1 MNLLD
6 RITLNLPE
14 VAAPKQK
21 KLAFNERLKWTLISL
36 VLFFLL
42 GMIPLWPL
50 GPNTLAQFEYL
61 AIILGAE
68 FGSLLSLGIG
78 PIVTGSI
85 ILQLLNGAGIL
96 KFDLTTPEGK
106 QKYQGIQ
113 KLVSILFIVF
123 EAIIY
128 VFMGG
133 ISPPTQIGAVVLS
146 ASTLFQMKLILT
158 FQLFLGGLIV
168 LFMDEIVSKWG
179 FGSGISLF
187 IAAGISK
194 QIFIRLFSFT
204 DTAGNLFWES
214 AYQGPIVGVLW
225 STIGALTSG
234 NGQGAILGIVAIVAT
249 AVVFAIAVYS
259 QAMKIEIPLS
269 FGRVRGHGIRWP
281 LQFIYTS
288 NMPVILVASL
298 FATLQLWM
306 RLLQNSMGAGQPICW
321 IGDVSKWWCFPG
333 GFAEGSG
340 QAIGLLRVLN
350 GPNLVDTIIRA
361 GGQFSIIMPELIVS
375 LIYILLMV
383 GGSVLFSLFWV
394 QTSGQDSASLAKQ
407 IMSSGLQIP
416 GFRKDKR
423 ILQRILDRYIMPL
436 TVMGGITVGFLA
448 ALADTMGALSRGTGI
463 LLTVMIIY
471 KLYEDIAR
479 EHLYDLNP
487 MVRKF
492 MGK

>member
-1 MNLLD
+1 MLD
-6 RITLNLPE
+6 NIILNLPE
-14 VAAPKQK
+14 VGSPKQK
-21 KLAFNERLKWTLISL
+21 KLPFNDKLKWTLVVL
-36 VLFFLL
+36 VLYFLL

-50 GPNTLAQFEYL
+50 GPNTLQQFEQL
-61 AIILGAE
+61 SIILGAE

-85 ILQLLNGAGIL
+85 ILQLLNGAGIV
-96 KFDLTTPEGK
+96 KFDLTSHDGK
-106 QKYQGIQ
+106 RKYQGVQ
-113 KLVSILFIVF
+113 KLTSMLFVIF
-123 EAIIY
+123 ESVIY

-133 ISPPTQIGAVVLS
+133 IAPPAAINGITLG
-146 ASTLFQMKLILT
+146 ASTIFQMKLLLV
-158 FQLFLGGLIV
+158 FELFLGGLIV

-194 QIFIRLFSFT
+194 QIFIRLFSFMDST
-204 DTAGNLFWES
+204 GFMFWQPGFQPE
-214 AYQGPIVGVLW
+214 QIVGHIWRIILFL
-225 STIGALTSG
+225 S
-234 NGQGAILGIVAIVAT
+234 QGEGAT
-249 AVVFAIAVYS
+249 ALLSIITILATVIVFVVAVYA

-298 FATLQLWM
+298 FATLQLWV
-306 RLLQNSMGAGQPICW
+306 RLLQNWTGGIIPIL
-321 IGDVSKWWCFPG
+321 G
-333 GFAEGSG
+333 GYQGG
-340 QAIGLLRVLN
+340 NPVGLMAVLN
-350 GPNLVDTIIRA
+350 GPNVVNAIIQS
-361 GGQFSIIMPELIVS
+361 GGNFSSIAPVL
-375 LIYILLMV
+375 LNAFIYLLLMM

-394 QTSGQDSASLAKQ
+394 QTSGQDASSLADQ

-423 ILQRILDRYIMPL
+423 ILERILSRYIMPL
-436 TVMGGITVGFLA
+436 TVMGAMVVGFLA
-448 ALADTMGALSRGTGI
+448 ATADMMGALSRGTGI

-479 EHLYDLNP
+479 EHMMDMNP
-487 MVRKF
+487 MMRKF